1 VSRDSPYSHE
11 RWANSQGLTFPL
23 LTDWTGEAVRAFG
36 VAQTLDGL
44 VDTPVRSCFLIDQ
57 EGVIRGAWRYE
68 DNEVPDVEALLEAAL
83 AVSPGSPTEPA
94 SSD

>member
-1 VSRDSPYSHE
+1 M
-11 RWANSQGLTFPL
+11 
-23 LTDWTGEAVRAFG
+23 RAFG

-57 EGVIRGAWRYE
+57 EGIIRGAWRYE
-68 DNEVPDVEALLEAAL
+68 DSEVPDVDVLLEAAAAL
-83 AVSPGSPTEPA
+83 GLSPGSPTEPA

>member
-1 VSRDSPYSHE
+1 M
-11 RWANSQGLTFPL
+11 
-23 LTDWTGEAVRAFG
+23 RAFG
-36 VAQTLDGL
+36 VAQTLEGL

-68 DNEVPDVEALLEAAL
+68 DSEVPDVDALLEAAAAL
-83 AVSPGSPTEPA
+83 GLSPGSPREQA